1 MYIGQSEKQRRKKM
15 IAIFIAPFY
24 IALNIY
30 LFWRIKGWVQA
41 YFPKLKGK
49 KGWIVPIVLYAF
61 LASALVIAFFLPQG
75 RFRRGMKLVGN
86 YWLGVLL
93 YMIFFI
99 VIAELGRFLLLHVFR
114 VSKDK
119 ICVPRVRRIVGCACA
134 TLIMCISFWG
144 VVNARL
150 VRVTPYD
157 VTINKEAQDENGQ
170 KMDSMKIVLVADL
183 HLGYNIGCSQMK
195 QMVMKVN
202 QQSPDLIVVAGDI
215 FDNEYDA
222 LDDPDQ
228 LVKIFRQLKS
238 QYGVYAVYGNHDID
252 EKILAGFTF
261 GSGREKKVSDPRMD
275 EFVKR
280 AGMKLLRDE
289 SVCIDQSFYLY
300 GRPDAEKV
308 GRGISRRKTPKELV
322 NGMDLKKPVIVLDHE
337 PRQLEELNQAGVDI
351 DLCGH
356 THDGQ
361 LFPGNITI
369 HLFWKNPYGYRKV
382 GNAHQ
387 IVTSGVGL
395 FGPNMR
401 VGTKAEIVVVN
412 VDFR

>member
-1 MYIGQSEKQRRKKM
+1 M
-15 IAIFIAPFY
+15 IAIYLAPFY
-24 IALNIY
+24 LLLN
-30 LFWRIKGWVQA
+30 A
-41 YFPKLKGK
+41 YFLFRILKWLETCHVHFK
-49 KGWIVPIVLYAF
+49 KKWIKVVLIMIYAF
-61 LASALVIAFFLPQG
+61 FVFSILTAFLLPQG
-75 RFRRGMKLVGN
+75 TIRRVMKLISN
-86 YWLGVLL
+86 YWLGVLMYL
-93 YMIFFI
+93 ALTIMIADLIRLILIYLVKADQEKF
-99 VIAELGRFLLLHVFR
+99 RTPKVFR
-114 VSKDK
+114 LVGS
-119 ICVPRVRRIVGCACA
+119 IC
-134 TLIMCISFWG
+134 LILILSTSLYG
-144 VVNARL
+144 VYNARNIRTTSYHVMIHKKAGTHKKL
-150 VRVTPYD
+150 
-157 VTINKEAQDENGQ
+157 
-170 KMDSMKIVLVADL
+170 KIVLLADL
-183 HLGYNIGCSQMK
+183 HLGYNIGSSQMK
-195 QMVMKVN
+195 QMVTKVN
-202 QQSPDLIVVAGDI
+202 KQNPDLTVIAGDI

-222 LDDPDQ
+222 LDDPKQ
-228 LVKIFRQLKS
+228 LIKIFRQLKS

-261 GSGREKKVSDPRMD
+261 GSSQEKKVSDPRMD
-275 EFVKR
+275 EFVKK

-300 GRPDAEKV
+300 GRPDAEKA
-308 GRGISRRKTPKELV
+308 GRGINRRKTPRELV

-337 PRQLEELNQAGVDI
+337 PRQLEELNQAGVDL

-369 HLFWKNPYGYRKV
+369 HLSWKNPYGYRKV
-382 GNAHQ
+382 GNTHQ

>member
-1 MYIGQSEKQRRKKM
+1 M
-15 IAIFIAPFY
+15 IAIYLAPLY
-24 IALNIY
+24 LLLNVYFLFRILKWLETCHVYFKKKWIKAVLAMIY
-30 LFWRIKGWVQA
+30 VFLAFSI
-41 YFPKLKGK
+41 L
-49 KGWIVPIVLYAF
+49 IAF
-61 LASALVIAFFLPQG
+61 LFPQG
-75 RFRRGMKLVGN
+75 TIRRAMKLISN
-86 YWLGVLL
+86 YWLGVLMYL
-93 YMIFFI
+93 ALTIL
-99 VIAELGRFLLLHVFR
+99 IADLIRLILIYFVKADQKKFRTPKVF
-114 VSKDK
+114 
-119 ICVPRVRRIVGCACA
+119 RIVGSICMI
-134 TLIMCISFWG
+134 LILLISFYG
-144 VVNARL
+144 VCNARNI
-150 VRVTPYD
+150 RTTSYH
-157 VTINKEAQDENGQ
+157 VTIHKKVGNHK
-170 KMDSMKIVLVADL
+170 KLKIILLADL

-300 GRPDAEKV
+300 GRADAEKV
-308 GRGISRRKTPKELV
+308 GRGINRRKTPKELV

-337 PRQLEELNQAGVDI
+337 PRQLEELNQAGVDL

>member
-1 MYIGQSEKQRRKKM
+1 ML
-15 IAIFIAPFY
+15 AIFLAPIY
-24 IALNIY
+24 ILLNIY
-30 LFWRIKGWVQA
+30 VLRWGYLWIGNCHHLFQSRIFRIILTVIYTLIALTPLTGFLIRK
-41 YFPKLKGK
+41 P
-49 KGWIVPIVLYAF
+49 AF
-61 LASALVIAFFLPQG
+61 LHRILKITSNYFLGIFMYILMVLFSIDIVRLILKYAVHASWIQSRIVFAA
-75 RFRRGMKLVGN
+75 VGACC
-86 YWLGVLL
+86 
-93 YMIFFI
+93 ICI
-99 VIAELGRFLLLHVFR
+99 VI
-114 VSKDK
+114 
-119 ICVPRVRRIVGCACA
+119 I
-134 TLIMCISFWG
+134 ISFSG
-144 VVNARL
+144 IYHAKHIK
-150 VRVTPYD
+150 VTPYKITVD
-157 VTINKEAQDENGQ
+157 KSAPD
-170 KMDSMKIVLVADL
+170 MDSLKIVLLADT
-183 HLGYNIGCSQMK
+183 HFGYNSGAVHAQEIVDKINEQ
-195 QMVMKVN
+195 N
-202 QQSPDLIVVAGDI
+202 PDLVCIAGDI

-337 PRQLEELNQAGVDI
+337 PRQLEELNQVGVDL

-361 LFPGNITI
+361 LFPGNIII

>member
-1 MYIGQSEKQRRKKM
+1 M
-15 IAIFIAPFY
+15 IAIYLAPLY
-24 IALNIY
+24 LLLNVYLLFRILKWLETYHVYFKKKWIKAVLVMIY
-30 LFWRIKGWVQA
+30 VFFAFSILI
-41 YFPKLKGK
+41 
-49 KGWIVPIVLYAF
+49 AF
-61 LASALVIAFFLPQG
+61 LIPQG
-75 RFRRGMKLVGN
+75 RMRRVMKLISN
-86 YWLGVLL
+86 YWLGVLMYL
-93 YMIFFI
+93 ALTIL
-99 VIAELGRFLLLHVFR
+99 IADLIRLILIYFVKADQKKFRTPKVF
-114 VSKDK
+114 
-119 ICVPRVRRIVGCACA
+119 RIVGSICMI
-134 TLIMCISFWG
+134 LILLISFYG
-144 VVNARL
+144 VCNARNI
-150 VRVTPYD
+150 RTTSYH
-157 VTINKEAQDENGQ
+157 VTIHKKVGNHK
-170 KMDSMKIVLVADL
+170 KLKIILLADL
-183 HLGYNIGCSQMK
+183 HLGYNI
-195 QMVMKVN
+195 
-202 QQSPDLIVVAGDI
+202 
-215 FDNEYDA
+215 
-222 LDDPDQ
+222 
-228 LVKIFRQLKS
+228 RQLKS